1 MVIMKYRKKYLIC
14 ILTIVFV
21 FSGQLISG
29 ELQEFYSFSYGDWV
43 GGAYRLDDGSF
54 SHCHVATAYANGIV
68 LAIALTDENEINLLI
83 VKKSWNLPLD
93 RSFQASLSIDGK
105 SLGNYYAI
113 ATDDTSLQIDIG
125 NNAEFFKKLRL
136 GNKLVYESENDILS
150 FGLRGTNKALGKV
163 RECVDQASSSQSS
176 Q

>member
-1 MVIMKYRKKYLIC
+1 ML
-14 ILTIVFV
+14 LVFT
-21 FSGQLISG
+21 GQLFSKDLEEIDT
-29 ELQEFYSFSYGDWV
+29 FSYGNWT
-43 GGAYRLDDGSF
+43 GGAYRLANGSF
-54 SHCHVATAYANGIV
+54 SHCHIATAYENGVV